1 MIVSGRRGLGKKMEH
16 PWEGICQGQREREVL
31 KTEAGSKWLDLRGN
45 SMAATWRRWLFTV
58 AATGKRGL
66 NRKGWQRLGGVIY
79 RVKLGVIYGSDGSE
93 INKRFSKIQ
102 YVLFF

>member
-1 MIVSGRRGLGKKMEH
+1 
-16 PWEGICQGQREREVL
+16 
-31 KTEAGSKWLDLRGN
+31 
-45 SMAATWRRWLFTV
+45 MAATWRRWLFTV